1 MNYISRE
8 LRSIST
14 RTSLQTCGTY
24 AIDPQEYTDPW
35 TSCISPNMEFNN
47 DDLPEP
53 TWEIVN
59 AIDVKLNSICQK
71 KGLYEYFNIQENF
84 LFIYVLNCVIIFNKC
99 ERNFLP

>member
-8 LRSIST
+8 LRSLST

-53 TWEIVN
+53 T
-59 AIDVKLNSICQK
+59 
-71 KGLYEYFNIQENF
+71 
-84 LFIYVLNCVIIFNKC
+84 
-99 ERNFLP
+99 